1 MIMITNIFKP
11 IPSRIFQ
18 IHRMLQYVIGTV
30 LILST
35 WQHHAVQFSALAILV
50 SMTLY
55 HSLVLMLN
63 LKTNIYSDIKITLLI
78 VLADSIVTGL
88 LIKFCGHLQGLA
100 IAIGGLFILV
110 HVEAIS
116 ALSLTA
122 LSGVSITIVVASH
135 ISFPSC
141 NLTTL
146 TEFILLGLMTLFLL
160 FFCLSKGY
168 QDQSLNEKITSQY
181 NTNKALA
188 SNVRSLSKYLSPKLS
203 KSILASKNVHVEAID
218 KPLTIFFS
226 DMNGF
231 SQLSE
236 QLKPEKLAWLLNTY
250 LAEMSEIVFRFG
262 GTLDKTIGDSI
273 MVFFGDPRSRGRQ
286 RDAIA
291 CVGMALAMKVAM
303 QDLKARWL
311 LADIDNPPS
320 LRMGIN
326 SGKCRVGN
334 FGTEAKLDYTV
345 VGSTVNLASHL
356 ESIAEPNEILISE
369 DTYNYVKSHVRCCPK
384 KIANPQWLSNTLN
397 LYTVQNITDKKANKT
412 IA

>member
-1 MIMITNIFKP
+1 
-11 IPSRIFQ
+11 
-18 IHRMLQYVIGTV
+18 
-30 LILST
+30 
-35 WQHHAVQFSALAILV
+35 
-50 SMTLY
+50 
-55 HSLVLMLN
+55 
-63 LKTNIYSDIKITLLI
+63 
-78 VLADSIVTGL
+78 
-88 LIKFCGHLQGLA
+88 
-100 IAIGGLFILV
+100 
-110 HVEAIS
+110 
-116 ALSLTA
+116 
-122 LSGVSITIVVASH
+122 
-135 ISFPSC
+135 
-141 NLTTL
+141 
-146 TEFILLGLMTLFLL
+146 
-160 FFCLSKGY
+160 
-168 QDQSLNEKITSQY
+168 
-181 NTNKALA
+181 
-188 SNVRSLSKYLSPKLS
+188 
-203 KSILASKNVHVEAID
+203 
-218 KPLTIFFS
+218 
-226 DMNGF
+226 
-231 SQLSE
+231 
-236 QLKPEKLAWLLNTY
+236 
-250 LAEMSEIVFRFG
+250 
-262 GTLDKTIGDSI
+262 